1 MSTCVLIVD
10 PSEPART
17 ALAAA
22 FETAGFTGLTCA
34 DGLTA
39 QRVLSTQAID
49 VLICA
54 AELANATAGA
64 DLLRS
69 ALTPESGANQ
79 RIVLLA
85 GEAGTADH
93 VRGLYTGVDDFI
105 ARPYAVHHA
114 ISKVC
119 QLISA
124 RRSHDRDGNAAHN
137 GLTVLAIDDSP
148 TFMLLLTETLSDAGY
163 RVISAVT
170 GEEGLR
176 VAAAQR
182 PHAIIVD
189 GVLPGID
196 GATVVRRVRLDA
208 ALRSVPC
215 ILLTA
220 TEEREAEL
228 RALESGADAF
238 VRKDQELDL
247 ILAKLSALLRIS
259 SGGRDAHTTAS
270 PLTGQRILA
279 ADDSPTYRAQLSQTL
294 HEEGYEVV
302 LASSG
307 EEALELLLVQT
318 VDCIV
323 LDLSM
328 PGISGAEAC
337 RRIKATPSLRDVP
350 VIILTALEDRA
361 AMLSG
366 LAFGADDCIPKSA
379 EVEVLKARVQ
389 AQLRRRQFAEETRR
403 EREQLL
409 RSEMQA
415 AAASSAREL
424 AETRAALVRELEHKN
439 AELHKA
445 YAELQA
451 TQGQLV
457 QTAKMASLGELVAGV
472 AHEINNPLAFVLSH
486 LDTVKRSLTKVH
498 PDPLALPEASR
509 EPWQRANT
517 RLQEMHLGLERIREL
532 VLKLRTFS
540 RLDEGEYKRVSIR
553 ECVEALLT
561 ILEHRLKDRIEVI
574 TEYGEPDQLDC
585 YPGLLTQAIMNLVVN
600 SIDAITGP
608 GKIFLTTGRVDSSY
622 LITVTDTGHGI
633 PQHLH
638 DRVLE
643 PFFTTKPVGEGTGLG
658 LSITYSIVR
667 KHNGRLVLREAPTG
681 GTQAMI
687 ELPLDSVET
696 RGFEEQNGAE
706 PGQAACSPGR

>member
-1 MSTCVLIVD
+1 MSTRVLIVD
-10 PSEPART
+10 GSETAR
-17 ALAAA
+17 AEVAAA
-22 FETAGFTGLTCA
+22 FETAGFSALTCEGA
-34 DGLTA
+34 LAA
-39 QRVLSTQAID
+39 QRLLATETVD
-49 VLICA
+49 VLICD

-64 DLLRS
+64 DLLRT
-69 ALTPESGANQ
+69 ALDIRGDGPQ
-79 RIVLLA
+79 PIVLLA
-85 GEAGTADH
+85 GESGTVEQ
-93 VRGLYTGVDDFI
+93 VRSLYTGIDDFI

-124 RRSHDRDGNAAHN
+124 RRSHDRHGNAAHN

-148 TFMLLLTETLSDAGY
+148 TFMLLLTETLSEAGY
-163 RVISAVT
+163 RVISAIT

-196 GATVVRRVRLDA
+196 GATVVRRVRLDG

-259 SGGRDAHTTAS
+259 SGSRDSHTTAS

-279 ADDSPTYRAQLSQTL
+279 ADDSPTYREHISSVLR
-294 HEEGYEVV
+294 EEGYEVV

-318 VDCIV
+318 VDCIL

-328 PGISGAEAC
+328 PGISGTEVC
-337 RRIKATPSLRDVP
+337 RRIKTTPALRDVP
-350 VIILTALEDRA
+350 VIILSALEDRT

-366 LAFGADDCIPKSA
+366 LALGADDCIPKSA

-389 AQLRRRQFAEETRR
+389 AQLRRRQFEEETRR
-403 EREQLL
+403 DREQLL
-409 RSEMQA
+409 RTEMQA

-439 AELHKA
+439 GELHKA

-457 QTAKMASLGELVAGV
+457 QSAKMASLGELVAGV

-486 LDTVKRSLTKVH
+486 LDTVRRSLTKVH
-498 PDPLALPEASR
+498 PDPLMLPETSR
-509 EPWQRANT
+509 EPWQRAHT
-517 RLQEMHLGLERIREL
+517 RLQEMSLGLERIREL

-540 RLDEGEYKRVSIR
+540 RLDEGEYKRVSVR
-553 ECVEALLT
+553 ECVEALLM
-561 ILEHRLKDRIEVI
+561 ILEHRLKDRIDVF
-574 TEYGEPDQLDC
+574 TDYGEPDQIDC

-608 GKIFLTTGRVDSSY
+608 GQITLTTGRVDGRY
-622 LITVTDTGHGI
+622 HITVTDTGHGI
-633 PQHLH
+633 PQHLR

-667 KHNGRLVLREAPTG
+667 KHQGRLVLREAPSG
-681 GTQAMI
+681 GTHAMI
-687 ELPLDSVET
+687 DLPLSVVAAVGT
-696 RGFEEQNGAE
+696 EEHKGAD
-706 PGQAACSPGR
+706 PGQTPNSPSR